1 VEIVPFIAV
10 AVVLIAIVYV
20 IKAFKIVQEYERG
33 VIFRL
38 GRCVGAKGPG
48 VFFVVPIIDKIVKVN
63 LQEVAV
69 AVSPQQVITK
79 DNVTLKLDAVA
90 FLRVIDPTAAVVK
103 IRNWYEASAL
113 VAQTTL
119 RAVIG
124 HHDLDELL
132 TNRET
137 IDQQLK
143 AALDAQ
149 TEEWGI
155 EVRRVE
161 LRDIDLPEQIQ
172 RAMGRQAEA
181 ERDRRAKIIAA
192 TGELQASEKL
202 AQAARL
208 MASPGAM
215 QLRTLQTMA
224 EISTEQN
231 STIIFPIPTE
241 VMDAFRAYT
250 HANAPTEA
258 TPRIG
263 SPFVAIDN
271 EPVQAGPPVMPAIDD
286 VPESDLGPEPDLPPA
301 PVVPPAPV
309 PPSAPIPPAGQVPP
323 PPPPPAPRP
332 DTF

>member
-1 VEIVPFIAV
+1 MLFIFVTIITLPAS
-10 AVVLIAIVYV
+10 L
-20 IKAFKIVQEYERG
+20 KIVQEYERG

-48 VFFVVPIIDKIVKVN
+48 IFFIIPLLDKIVKVN

-69 AVSPQQVITK
+69 PVSPQQVITK

-90 FLRVIDPTAAVVK
+90 FLRVMDPVAAVIK

-124 HHDLDELL
+124 HHDLDDLL
-132 TNRET
+132 TNREV

-143 AALDAQ
+143 LALDQQ

-202 AQAARL
+202 AEAARL

-241 VMDAFRAYT
+241 VMDAFRAFT
-250 HANAPTEA
+250 HANAPGLA
-258 TPRIG
+258 SPGIGDGPLPTPHTPIRPGAPIMPG
-263 SPFVAIDN
+263 IDDLPGVAID
-271 EPVQAGPPVMPAIDD
+271 PP
-286 VPESDLGPEPDLPPA
+286 PEIPPA
-301 PVVPPAPV
+301 PPLAP
-309 PPSAPIPPAGQVPP
+309 
-323 PPPPPAPRP
+323 
-332 DTF
+332 

>member
-1 VEIVPFIAV
+1 MAP
-10 AVVLIAIVYV
+10 VVIAIVLV
-20 IKAFKIVQEYERG
+20 IALIILINSIKIVQEYERG

-38 GRCVGAKGPG
+38 GRCIGAKGPG
-48 VFFVVPIIDKIVKVN
+48 IFFIVPLIDKIVKVN

-69 AVSPQQVITK
+69 AVSPQQVITR

-90 FLRVIDPTAAVVK
+90 FLRVIDPVSAVVK

-124 HHDLDELL
+124 HHDLDQLL

-137 IDQQLK
+137 VDQQLK

-161 LRDIDLPEQIQ
+161 LRDVDLPEQIQ

-181 ERDRRAKIIAA
+181 ERDRRAKIISA

-241 VMDAFRAYT
+241 VMDAFRAFT
-250 HANAPTEA
+250 HATAPTMA
-258 TPRIG
+258 SPGIG
-263 SPFVAIDN
+263 DAEVP
-271 EPVQAGPPVMPAIDD
+271 AGPPIEAGPPEMPGIDD
-286 VPESDLGPEPDLPPA
+286 LPGADPGPEPE
-301 PVVPPAPV
+301 VPPA
-309 PPSAPIPPAGQVPP
+309 
-323 PPPPPAPRP
+323 
-332 DTF
+332 

>member
-1 VEIVPFIAV
+1 MPGPNWRCTIGILIVV
-10 AVVLIAIVYV
+10 ALLIGLILLVNSL
-20 IKAFKIVQEYERG
+20 KIVQEYERG

-48 VFFVVPIIDKIVKVN
+48 IFFVFPIIDKIVKVN

-69 AVSPQQVITK
+69 AVSPQQVITR

-90 FLRVIDPTAAVVK
+90 FLRVIDPVAAVVK

-137 IDQQLK
+137 IDLQLK
-143 AALDAQ
+143 SALDNQ

-181 ERDRRAKIIAA
+181 ERDRRAKIISA

-202 AQAARL
+202 AEAARL

-241 VMDAFRAYT
+241 VMDAFRAFTY
-250 HANAPTEA
+250 ANAPQLVS
-258 TPRIG
+258 PGVDSSSGG
-263 SPFVAIDN
+263 SYGPIAS
-271 EPVQAGPPVMPAIDD
+271 GPPVMPGIDD
-286 VPESDLGPEPDLPPA
+286 LPGADPGP
-301 PVVPPAPV
+301 PVKVPPAP
-309 PPSAPIPPAGQVPP
+309 PIPPASDLGTPP
-323 PPPPPAPRP
+323 PPPPPPSP
-332 DTF
+332 PPTTF

>member
-1 VEIVPFIAV
+1 MAV
-10 AVVLIAIVYV
+10 AVFIIVAVAVLLLISSLR
-20 IKAFKIVQEYERG
+20 IVQEYERG

-48 VFFVVPIIDKIVKVN
+48 LFLVIPFIDKIVKVN

-69 AVSPQQVITK
+69 AVSPQQVITR

-90 FLRVIDPTAAVVK
+90 FLRVIDPVAAVVK

-124 HHDLDELL
+124 HHDLDALL
-132 TNRET
+132 TNREV

-143 AALDAQ
+143 GALDRQ

-181 ERDRRAKIIAA
+181 ERDRRAKIISA
-192 TGELQASEKL
+192 TGELQASERL
-202 AQAARL
+202 AEAARL

-250 HANAPTEA
+250 QVNAPQMASPGVEA
-258 TPRIG
+258 T
-263 SPFVAIDN
+263 VATART
-271 EPVQAGPPVMPAIDD
+271 PVASGPPVMPGIDD
-286 VPESDLGPEPDLPPA
+286 LPGDDDQTDDVDLPDLDLGI
-301 PVVPPAPV
+301 
-309 PPSAPIPPAGQVPP
+309 PSADVAPIPPTPPIPPVPP
-323 PPPPPAPRP
+323 IPPPGG
-332 DTF
+332 

>member
-1 VEIVPFIAV
+1 MAGAIAGL
-10 AVVLIAIVYV
+10 AFLAIVLIVVIV
-20 IKAFKIVQEYERG
+20 AAALKIVQEYERG

-48 VFFVVPIIDKIVKVN
+48 VFFVIPMLDRIVRVN

-69 AVSPQQVITK
+69 AVSPQQVITR

-90 FLRVIDPTAAVVK
+90 FLRVLDPVAAVVK
-103 IRNWYEASAL
+103 VQNWYQASSL

-124 HHDLDELL
+124 HHDLDDLL

-137 IDQQLK
+137 IDSQLK
-143 AALDAQ
+143 AALDSQ

-202 AQAARL
+202 AEAARY
-208 MASPGAM
+208 MSSPGAM

-241 VMDAFRAYT
+241 VMDAFRAFTY
-250 HANAPTEA
+250 ANAPQM
-258 TPRIG
+258 I
-263 SPFVAIDN
+263 SPGVETSGGGPSAGTGLAN
-271 EPVQAGPPVMPAIDD
+271 PSGPPVMPGIH
-286 VPESDLGPEPDLPPA
+286 DLPAPSGDATPHLPPPPDLPD
-301 PVVPPAPV
+301 VE
-309 PPSAPIPPAGQVPP
+309 I
-323 PPPPPAPRP
+323 PPPPAV
-332 DTF
+332 

>member
-1 VEIVPFIAV
+1 VILF
-10 AVVLIAIVYV
+10 LISLR
-20 IKAFKIVQEYERG
+20 IVQEYERG

-48 VFFVVPIIDKIVKVN
+48 IFLVIPFIDQIVKVN

-69 AVSPQQVITK
+69 AVSPQQVITR

-90 FLRVIDPTAAVVK
+90 FLRVIDPVAAVVK

-124 HHDLDELL
+124 HHDLDALL
-132 TNRET
+132 TNREV

-143 AALDAQ
+143 GALDRQ

-192 TGELQASEKL
+192 TGELQASERL
-202 AQAARL
+202 AEAARL

-215 QLRTLQTMA
+215 QLRTLQTMV

-250 HANAPTEA
+250 HTNAPQMA
-258 TPRIG
+258 
-263 SPFVAIDN
+263 SPGVETSA
-271 EPVQAGPPVMPAIDD
+271 AGPRPPVAPGPPIMPGIDD
-286 VPESDLGPEPDLPPA
+286 LPG
-301 PVVPPAPV
+301 
-309 PPSAPIPPAGQVPP
+309 SEVPP
-323 PPPPPAPRP
+323 PPEVEAPPAIEAQPAIEPPPAAGPPPVTPTDPAPPPPPESKRRWL
-332 DTF
+332 